1 MARQRHKLFWMGSV
15 KVENMRPPKK
25 KNVEKL
31 ERYVEKLKEK
41 GKLRDHDA

>member
-1 MARQRHKLFWMGSV
+1 MGTV
-15 KVENMRPPKK
+15 NKGTNIEGMYKPKE